1 MAGDVATNPSPCS
14 SPPCKPT
21 FSTHTRPPDESN
33 PHTIE
38 CLYLNAGSLNGKTSE
53 LQTLVT
59 DCVLIAVTET
69 WLKPEI
75 RNCEI
80 LARNDFTIHRKDIV
94 GRVDDG
100 TLLAV
105 RNSLFCFRRE
115 DLESNADMLVCEIRP
130 ECKKKSWS
138 SYSADHPTQI

>member
-1 MAGDVATNPSPCS
+1 M
-14 SPPCKPT
+14 
-21 FSTHTRPPDESN
+21 
-33 PHTIE
+33 
-38 CLYLNAGSLNGKTSE
+38 NGKTSE

-59 DCVLIAVTET
+59 DCVLIAVTEA

-80 LARNDFTIHRKDIV
+80 LPRNDFTIHRKDIV
-94 GRVDDG
+94 GRVGDG